1 VSKRATIARY
11 LGADADW
18 TGTPEPWETTMDEV
32 IARAR
37 AGEEKAREALRE
49 TGRLLGLGFANIVKT
64 VDPRR
69 IYVGGDV
76 TAAWDLIEADVKQAL
91 RENTLIGE
99 ASETEIRAVPFGDRL
114 RGAAALV
121 SSPAFA
127 APIVA

>member
-1 VSKRATIARY
+1 
-11 LGADADW
+11 
-18 TGTPEPWETTMDEV
+18 MDEV
-32 IARAR
+32 LARAR
-37 AGEEKAREALRE
+37 AGEEKARAALRE
-49 TGRLLGLGFANIVKT
+49 TGRLLGLGFASIVKT

-69 IYVGGDV
+69 IYIGGDV
-76 TAAWDLIEADVKQAL
+76 TAAWDLVEADVKQSL

-99 ASETEIRAVPFGDRL
+99 AAETEILTVPLGDRPRL

>member
-1 VSKRATIARY
+1 MEQV
-11 LGADADW
+11 L
-18 TGTPEPWETTMDEV
+18 E
-32 IARAR
+32 RAR

-49 TGRLLGLGFANIVKT
+49 TGRLLGLGFATIVKT

-76 TAAWDLIEADVKQAL
+76 TAAWDLVEADVKQAL

-99 ASETEIRAVPFGDRL
+99 AAETEIRAVPLGDRL